1 MPVTERTLDV
11 DDRELAAMRTPL
23 DDLMLEE
30 ADGPDRWRCAEGP
43 FSHYERSLSVE
54 PTEPGHCVF
63 EVEVEAPSGEIVTAA
78 AHVVVLAPAG
88 APRGCGC
95 AGGSGGYGPVGLI
108 LALLVACGSRRR
120 SLSSP

>member
-1 MPVTERTLDV
+1 PGEVVVLQADPDFQPISVHWTQTTGPTAWLDGA
-11 DDRELAAMRTPL
+11 RELT
-23 DDLMLEE
+23 
-30 ADGPDRWRCAEGP
+30 
-43 FSHYERSLSVE
+43 LSVE